1 LTACKLLIVAAYRDG
16 LQPPLKKARMLY
28 TTGEG
33 KPTLHQ
39 GSEVLETRGR
49 VSSRDCCSSRAR
61 NAGGVPARKA
71 NVQGM
76 PSPAESKTQLQ
87 EKRERR
93 LQKHAKRPTRC
104 SRRLQPNSRQP
115 RVDGVSDEGGA
126 RCRSSE
132 ASKVAK
138 RRCKVGWR

>member
-1 LTACKLLIVAAYRDG
+1 MAYSRRLKRQGCSTQQARESRLSIKDQRYWKPEAECLRGIVALREHEMQEEY
-16 LQPPLKKARMLY
+16 L
-28 TTGEG
+28 
-33 KPTLHQ
+33 
-39 GSEVLETRGR
+39 
-49 VSSRDCCSSRAR
+49 
-61 NAGGVPARKA
+61 ARKA

-138 RRCKVGWR
+138 RRRKVGWR